1 MPRKSITSLTV
12 VRGGA
17 ANDAPATPIPLAPVP
32 ADLSAAEAEVWRTTV
47 EAKPADWFGPDSY
60 PLLKEF
66 ARAAV
71 MSDTLAQLI
80 ADAVKAVDA
89 RKIRAGLNMRDREA
103 KRMADI
109 ATKLRLTI
117 QSRYTPG
124 AAATANKRA
133 SGKRPWQ
140 QNNQP

>member
-1 MPRKSITSLTV
+1 MPRKSIASLTV

-17 ANDAPATPIPLAPVP
+17 AKDAPTAPTTLAPVP
-32 ADLSAAEAEVWRTTV
+32 DDLSPAEAKVWRTTV
-47 EAKPADWFGPDSY
+47 ESKPADWFGPDSY

-66 ARAAV
+66 VRAAA
-71 MSDTLAQLI
+71 MCDHLAQPI
-80 ADAVKAVDA
+80 ADAVEAKDT

-109 ATKLRLTI
+109 ATKLRLTQ

-124 AAATANKRA
+124 AAATADRRA
-133 SGKRPWQ
+133 GGKRPWQ
-140 QNNQP
+140 GPSQS